1 MIKGAIIALIRVYQ
15 RLIGPML
22 SPLTGMAL
30 SPCRYSPSCSEYM
43 AEAIEKKG
51 ILIGTLKGIG
61 RILRCHPLGG
71 SGYDPVDSSRRL

>member
-43 AEAIEKKG
+43 AEAIEKRG

-71 SGYDPVDSSRRL
+71 AGDDPVDSSRRL